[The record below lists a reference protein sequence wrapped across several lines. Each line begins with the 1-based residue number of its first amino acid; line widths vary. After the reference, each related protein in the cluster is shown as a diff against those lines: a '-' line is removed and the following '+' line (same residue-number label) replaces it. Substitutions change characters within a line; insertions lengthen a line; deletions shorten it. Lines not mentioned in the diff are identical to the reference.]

1 MCNVFIPEV
10 KVVRPRAVSDLTYQA
25 ADLEAGRFNY
35 TGAESNLEGDYPQSI
50 GGLNANKGSPI
61 AYADIGP
68 VPSGPGYDKLK
79 AILENAIL
87 GDWAER
93 GNPGNPNILAT
104 YEACGLSYRSD
115 GSSMAN
121 AWCAAFVSWALKT
134 AGIESLRSM
143 GSQTY
148 RTYGSEVDW
157 RTLDKIRYLDIVVF
171 KSRKRSG
178 GHIGFVVGADPS
190 TNKIKV
196 LGGNQG
202 NDVKISTYSVS
213 NTSQYIVNI
222 KRNWD
227 IPAEFDKPLFG
238 KNKLVVNAT
247 STGTESTT
255 T

>member
-1 MCNVFIPEV
+1 
-10 KVVRPRAVSDLTYQA
+10 
-25 ADLEAGRFNY
+25 
-35 TGAESNLEGDYPQSI
+35 
-50 GGLNANKGSPI
+50 
-61 AYADIGP
+61 
-68 VPSGPGYDKLK
+68 
-79 AILENAIL
+79 
-87 GDWAER
+87 
-93 GNPGNPNILAT
+93 
-104 YEACGLSYRSD
+104 
-115 GSSMAN
+115 MAN